1 MARYV
6 KLGDEGVVVKTVL
19 EILLMAL
26 VDVVL
31 VVTIR
36 HQGDPAPR
44 TCTIAHCT
52 PQAVTHS
59 SA

>member
-1 MARYV
+1 MAWYV
-6 KLGDEGVVVKTVL
+6 KLGDVGVVVKTVL
-19 EILLMAL
+19 EILPDL

-36 HQGDPAPR
+36 HEGDPAPR
-44 TCTIAHCT
+44 TRT

-59 SA
+59 PA

>member
-36 HQGDPAPR
+36 HEGDPAPR
-44 TCTIAHCT
+44 TRT

-59 SA
+59 PA